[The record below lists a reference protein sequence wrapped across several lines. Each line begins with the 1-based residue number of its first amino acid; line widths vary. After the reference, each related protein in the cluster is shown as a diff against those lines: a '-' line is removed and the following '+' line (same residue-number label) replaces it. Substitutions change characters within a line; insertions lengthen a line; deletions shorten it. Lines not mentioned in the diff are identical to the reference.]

1 MRVGIITQPLETNY
15 GGLLQN
21 YALQQ
26 TLIKMGHDPITFDQF
41 IWYPPFAIRLKVA
54 IKGLATAIQRRR
66 IKRFLAKHIKA
77 TPKAVHMED
86 FKKFEERY
94 RPDAYIVGSDQV
106 WRPLYNRLLDASFLT
121 FTAKRKIAYAASI
134 GTDEWEFTPEQ
145 TKRYATYIK
154 DFDAISV
161 RELSAVKLCKDFFE
175 VDATLVLDPTL
186 LLTAE
191 EYSPLLCDLQSQD
204 HVFTYILDSED
215 WKKEIVRQ
223 VCTQEET
230 NEMSGH
236 YDCNVNK
243 TRVLSVEE
251 WLTGLKQSK
260 FVVCDSFHGTVF
272 SLLMHRPF
280 IVLGNHLRGNTR
292 LLSMLEAVGLK
303 DRLVIKGG
311 VADLSSLPGIDWSDV
326 DKRLSVFRS
335 KSILFLQ
342 EALA

>member
-26 TLIKMGHDPITFDQF
+26 TLKKMGHDPITFDQLVG
-41 IWYPPFAIRLKVA
+41 IPPFVVKLKSI
-54 IKGLATAIQRRR
+54 IKELVTGMPTMRF
-66 IKRFLAKHIKA
+66 KRFVAKHINA

-86 FKKFEERY
+86 FKKFEEKY

-106 WRPLYNRLLDASFLT
+106 WRPPFNRLLDASFLT

-154 DFDAISV
+154 EFEAISV
-161 RELSAVKLCKDFFE
+161 RELSAIKLCKNFFE

-191 EYSPLLCDLQSQD
+191 EYSPLLCDLQSQN
-204 HVFTYILDSED
+204 HLFTYILDSED

-230 NEMSGH
+230 SELAGYYN
-236 YDCNVNK
+236 CNGDIGK
-243 TRVLSVEE
+243 RLSVEK

-292 LLSMLEAVGLK
+292 LSSMLEAVGLK

-311 VADLSSLPGIDWSDV
+311 VADLSSLPEIDWSDV